1 MAWDAASQS
10 APLLVL
16 LVSKVH
22 RRVVGDADP
31 YKLNPTLMGCTRGP
45 LMKYSISNIAW
56 DKAHDFEMYT
66 FLQSVGMDGIE
77 IAPTRLFENPYENLE
92 QAQLYATMLF
102 NRFGLSISS
111 MQSIWY
117 GKSGNIFNKEEAKAL
132 SDYTKKAMDFANA
145 TGIKNL
151 VFGCPKNRSIPEGAK
166 EDDVLEFFYDLG
178 EYAKSCN
185 TVLALEANPVI
196 YNTNFMNTTT
206 QAAEFCKKVGS
217 EGVKL
222 NVDFGTI
229 LYNKENPHVIK
240 TYKNLVN
247 HIHLSVPQ
255 LRYVEKI
262 KEHGTLKKVLG
273 KIDYDG
279 YLSIEMGNVGDT
291 EKVKQAV
298 IYLKE
303 NF

>member
-1 MAWDAASQS
+1 
-10 APLLVL
+10 
-16 LVSKVH
+16 
-22 RRVVGDADP
+22 
-31 YKLNPTLMGCTRGP
+31 
-45 LMKYSISNIAW
+45 MKYSISNIAW
-56 DKAHDFEMYT
+56 DKSDDLAMYK

-77 IAPTRLFENPYENLE
+77 IAPTRLFDNPYENLE
-92 QAQLYATMLF
+92 QTQLYATMLQ
-102 NRFGLSISS
+102 NRFNLAVSS

-117 GKSGNIFNKEEAKAL
+117 GKSGNIFNKEEAKQL
-132 SDYTKKAMDFANA
+132 SDYTKQAMDFANA
-145 TGIKNL
+145 MGIKNL
-151 VFGCPKNRSIPEGAK
+151 VFGCPRNRTMPEGAK
-166 EDDVLEFFYDLG
+166 EEDVLEFFYDLG
-178 EYAKSCN
+178 EYAKSKN

-217 EGVKL
+217 DGVKL

-255 LRYVEKI
+255 LKYVEKI
-262 KEHGTLKKVLG
+262 KEHSTLKKVLN

-279 YLSIEMGNVGDT
+279 YLSIEMGTVGDIN
-291 EKVKQAV
+291 KVKQAV
-298 IYLKE
+298 MYLKE

>member
-1 MAWDAASQS
+1 
-10 APLLVL
+10 
-16 LVSKVH
+16 
-22 RRVVGDADP
+22 
-31 YKLNPTLMGCTRGP
+31 
-45 LMKYSISNIAW
+45 MKYSISNIAW
-56 DKAHDFEMYT
+56 DKSDDLAMYT

-77 IAPTRLFENPYENLE
+77 IAPTRLFDNPYENLE
-92 QAQLYATMLF
+92 QAQLYATMLK
-102 NRFGLSISS
+102 NRFNLAVSS

-117 GKSGNIFNKEEAKAL
+117 GKSGNIFNKEEAKELAA
-132 SDYTKKAMDFANA
+132 YTKQAMDFANA
-145 TGIKNL
+145 MGIKNL
-151 VFGCPKNRSIPEGAK
+151 VFGCPRNRTMPEGAK
-166 EDDVLEFFYDLG
+166 EEDVLEFFYDLG
-178 EYAKSCN
+178 EYAKSKN

-217 EGVKL
+217 DGVKL

-255 LRYVEKI
+255 LKYVEKI
-262 KEHGTLKKVLG
+262 KEHSTLKKVLN

-279 YLSIEMGNVGDT
+279 YLSIEMGNVGDIN
-291 EKVKQAV
+291 KVKQAV
-298 IYLKE
+298 MYLKE

>member
-1 MAWDAASQS
+1 
-10 APLLVL
+10 
-16 LVSKVH
+16 
-22 RRVVGDADP
+22 
-31 YKLNPTLMGCTRGP
+31 
-45 LMKYSISNIAW
+45 MKYSISNIAW

>member
-1 MAWDAASQS
+1 M
-10 APLLVL
+10 
-16 LVSKVH
+16 
-22 RRVVGDADP
+22 
-31 YKLNPTLMGCTRGP
+31 KL
-45 LMKYSISNIAW
+45 SISNIAW
-56 DKAHDFEMYT
+56 DKADDFAMYS
-66 FLQSVGMDGIE
+66 FLQKEGIDGIE
-77 IAPTRLFENPYENLE
+77 IAPSRLFENPYENLE
-92 QAQLYATMLF
+92 QAQLYATMLG
-102 NRFGLSISS
+102 NRFNLGISS

-117 GKSGNIFNKEEAKAL
+117 GQSGNIFNKEEAKAL

-145 TGIKNL
+145 MGIKNL
-151 VFGCPKNRSIPEGAK
+151 VFGCPKNRSIPDGAK
-166 EDDVLEFFYDLG
+166 EDDVLEFFHDLG
-178 EYAKSCN
+178 EYAKSRG

-206 QAAEFCKKVGS
+206 EAAEFCKKVGS

-240 TYKNLVN
+240 TYKNFVN
-247 HIHLSVPQ
+247 HIHLSVPH
-255 LRYVEKI
+255 LEYVEKI

-279 YLSIEMGNVGDT
+279 YLSIEMKNQNDIS
-291 EKVKQAV
+291 KVQKAV
-298 IYLKE
+298 LYLKE